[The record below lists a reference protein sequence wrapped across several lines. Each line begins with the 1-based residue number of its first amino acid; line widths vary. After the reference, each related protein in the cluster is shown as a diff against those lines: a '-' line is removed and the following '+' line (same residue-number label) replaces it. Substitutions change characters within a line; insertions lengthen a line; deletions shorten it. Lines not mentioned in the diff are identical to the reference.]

1 MFDVENLIKYR
12 ENQLLSYRG
21 YYNHVAMIFE
31 KNNIHRPLCY
41 GTNYLVD
48 IYDHQSIHA
57 EHDALNKL
65 KKNRTSKLKKINIL
79 VIRYTT
85 TLELTNSKP
94 CITCL
99 DKMKWMAL
107 QKGYRVNKVFYSGFR
122 EIHSNKFDVLFSE
135 EKKHIP
141 NRQRR
146 KI

>member
-1 MFDVENLIKYR
+1 MFDVDNLIKYR
-12 ENQLLSYRG
+12 ESQLLSYRG

-31 KNNIHRPLCY
+31 KNNIHQPLSY

-48 IYDHQSIHA
+48 IYDHQSVHA

-65 KKNRTSKLKKINIL
+65 KKNRSSKLKKINIL

-99 DKMKWMAL
+99 DKMKWMAY
-107 QKGYRVNKVFYSGFR
+107 QKGYKVNKVFYSGFR
-122 EIHSNKFDVLFSE
+122 KIHYEKFEILYTDD
-135 EKKHIP
+135 KKHIP